1 VPPRWWSSVAGVDP
15 NKIMRFQIGG
25 LTKWCFALAISLC
38 CGCTHL
44 PNHMTRTERIL
55 APPVGK
61 ALVNFHR
68 PTGFGGAVLYPIF
81 FGDGS
86 FIGELPGESII
97 QYVCDPGK
105 CHFIGWMEHVSVV
118 EAEVAP
124 DKVYDLMID
133 VQMGWVKGN
142 MNMVGLTRNDPRR
155 AKLPAFEKRE
165 KNILATQRA
174 PYVIQYEQRS
184 QARIQ
189 EIKRDFLGGGKSA
202 RVEQLKPDDCR

>member
-1 VPPRWWSSVAGVDP
+1 
-15 NKIMRFQIGG
+15 MRFQNGG
-25 LTKWCFALAISLC
+25 LTKSYYALAFALALC
-38 CGCTHL
+38 CGCSHL
-44 PNHMTRTERIL
+44 PNHMTKTERIM
-55 APPVGK
+55 APPAGK

-68 PTGFGGAVLYPIF
+68 PTGYAEAILYPIF

-97 QYVCDPGK
+97 QYVCNPGK

-118 EAEVAP
+118 EAEVAA

-133 VQMGWVKGN
+133 VQMGWVKAN
-142 MNMVGLTRNDPRR
+142 INMVGLARNDPRR
-155 AKLPAFEKRE
+155 AKLSAFEKRE

-189 EIKRDFLGGGKSA
+189 EIKRDFLGGEKSD
-202 RVEQLKPDDCR
+202 RVEHVKADDCR